1 MVEILIGVAAGVTV
15 FLVALTVLLWF
26 SARRQPEAAKQVV
39 KRLLKLPLRAKLRLV
54 WRLLRDARV
63 PLWVKAVVPFLILYL
78 AMPLDIIPDFL
89 PVVGHL
95 DDLMVL
101 VVGVSL
107 FVRFT
112 PLAVLEEHLTM
123 LEAVHH
129 KGAAP

>member
-1 MVEILIGVAAGVTV
+1 MVEILIGVASG
-15 FLVALTVLLWF
+15 LVALLVVLAVLLWF

-54 WRLLRDARV
+54 WRLLGDARV

-78 AMPLDIIPDFL
+78 TMPLDIIPDFL

-95 DDLMVL
+95 DDLMVF

-112 PLAVLEEHLTM
+112 PLAVVEEHLTM
-123 LEAVHH
+123 LEAVHRN
-129 KGAAP
+129 GATP

>member
-1 MVEILIGVAAGVTV
+1 MVEILIGVAAGVTAV
-15 FLVALTVLLWF
+15 LLALAVLLWF
-26 SARRQPEAAKQVV
+26 SARRQPEAAKKVV
-39 KRLLKLPLRAKLRLV
+39 KRLLKLPLRAKLRLA
-54 WRLLRDARV
+54 WRLLGDARV

-112 PLAVLEEHLTM
+112 PLAIVEEHLIT
-123 LEAVHH
+123 LEAVHG
-129 KGAAP
+129 KGAPP

>member
-1 MVEILIGVAAGVTV
+1 MLEILIGVAAGVTA
-15 FLVALTVLLWF
+15 FLVGLAVLLWY
-26 SARRQPEAAKQVV
+26 SARRQPEASKQVV
-39 KRLLKLPLRAKLRLV
+39 KRVLKLPLGAKLRLT
-54 WRLLRDARV
+54 WRLLGDARV
-63 PLWVKAVVPFLILYL
+63 PLWVKAVIPLVILYL

-112 PLAVLEEHLTM
+112 PLAVLEDHLMT
-123 LEAVHH
+123 LEAVHR